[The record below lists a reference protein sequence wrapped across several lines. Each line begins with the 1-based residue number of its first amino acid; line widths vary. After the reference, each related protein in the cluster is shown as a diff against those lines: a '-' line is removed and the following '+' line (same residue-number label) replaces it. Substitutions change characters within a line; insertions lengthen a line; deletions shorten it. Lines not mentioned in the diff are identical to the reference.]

1 MNRAAF
7 TLIEALIAIALVAVV
22 LPLAI
27 AGISA
32 ATRAAGDVRS
42 HAIARRLA
50 DGLLAKL
57 VANGGW
63 QTSAQSG
70 IFTATDDGDEA
81 TRFTWQLAT
90 ETWRDPTIRTIT
102 VTVAWEPSNDAHR
115 VVVTTLA
122 APPAAGTS
130 TSTSGT
136 GTVAP

>member
-7 TLIEALIAIALVAVV
+7 TLIEALIAITLVAVV

-27 AGISA
+27 GGISA
-32 ATRAAGDVRS
+32 ATRAASDVRS

-70 IFTATDDGDEA
+70 TFTAADDGDEA
-81 TRFTWQLAT
+81 ARFSWQLAT

-102 VTVAWEPSNDAHR
+102 VTVAWEPPSDAHR

-122 APPAAGTS
+122 APPTAVTTGTS
-130 TSTSGT
+130 T
-136 GTVAP
+136 VEP

>member
-1 MNRAAF
+1 MNRGGF

-32 ATRAAGDVRS
+32 ATRAASDVRN

-70 IFTATDDGDEA
+70 TFNAADDGDEA
-81 TRFTWQLAT
+81 VRFTWQLAS
-90 ETWRDPTIRTIT
+90 ETWRDPAIRTLT
-102 VTVAWEPSNDAHR
+102 LTVAWEPTSDAH
-115 VVVTTLA
+115 
-122 APPAAGTS
+122 
-130 TSTSGT
+130 
-136 GTVAP
+136 

>member
-7 TLIEALIAIALVAVV
+7 TLIEALIAITLVAVV

-27 AGISA
+27 GGISA
-32 ATRAAGDVRS
+32 ATRAASDVRS

-70 IFTATDDGDEA
+70 TFTAADDGDEA
-81 TRFTWQLAT
+81 ARFTWQLAT

-102 VTVAWEPSNDAHR
+102 VTVVWEPPSDSHR

-122 APPAAGTS
+122 APPTTVTTGTS
-130 TSTSGT
+130 T
-136 GTVAP
+136 VEP